1 MRCISLVVVYFI
13 PDKEKSHMRPGK
25 KFTLGFLPTMLALVA
40 MLLASCGSTGPNQG
54 TTKAAKAPDSQ
65 QIYRVG
71 LPVSDVKTLDPPQ
84 ITDLYSSQ
92 SVQMIS
98 AGLVEENDQLQVTGV
113 LASSWDVSAD
123 GLTYTFHLK
132 PNLKF
137 SDGSPLDANAVA
149 YSIDRA
155 LSPAIYSAT
164 YAPGLYLGL
173 IKDAAN
179 RGKGKVST
187 LIGDSLKVVDPNT
200 LQIIIS
206 TKAAYFLQSLTYPT
220 AWVVEKALVDKWG
233 AKWTDHLA
241 DNGGQGSSGPWV
253 IQNYN
258 HSTGITFVPN
268 PNYYGKTPQLKKVEY
283 LFYQQIDSMYKAYQA
298 GQLDNSAVPTAQ
310 VPVAEKNTAEFKKA
324 PSLSIFYVGMNF
336 LYKPFDN
343 IQVRQAF
350 SLAINRDI
358 IAHNIEKDTVTP
370 TCHIVPFGMPGYDP
384 NLQCA
389 GGGPT
394 KGDPNKAKQL
404 FQQGLQAEGL
414 TPATFPSITL
424 VYPTGAQDTAD
435 QVTTM
440 IQAWQTVLGVTIKSQ
455 AVDFNTLVTQTN
467 QTVCATP
474 DTPEKCLNKGLAM
487 WWIGW
492 IADYPDPQD
501 WTTLQF
507 GQGSANDNMN
517 YGQNLSSNVAQQKQI
532 QQQLAQADALTGN
545 ENQAQRMKMYNQAE
559 EQLVNDVAWLSLFQS
574 DVVGVI
580 KKYVQ
585 GVVLN
590 AQSLTPPDDW
600 ANIYISVH

>member
-1 MRCISLVVVYFI
+1 
-13 PDKEKSHMRPGK
+13 MRPGK
-25 KFTLGFLPTMLALVA
+25 KFTLGFLPTMLALLA
-40 MLLASCGSTGPNQG
+40 MLLASCGGTGPGQSP
-54 TTKAAKAPDSQ
+54 TKAAKAPDSQ

-92 SVQMIS
+92 TVQMIS
-98 AGLVEENDQLQVTGV
+98 TGLVEENDQLQVTPV
-113 LASSWDVSAD
+113 LASSWDVSTD

-132 PNLKF
+132 SSLKF
-137 SDGSPLDANAVA
+137 SDGTPLTAQDVA

-155 LSPAIYSAT
+155 LSPALYNAT

-173 IKDAAN
+173 IKDAAQ

-187 LIGDSLKVVDPNT
+187 LIGDSLKVVDNNT
-200 LQIIIS
+200 LQIILAQ
-206 TKAAYFLQSLTYPT
+206 KAAYFLQSLTYPT

-233 AKWTDHLA
+233 TKWTDHLA

-253 IQNYN
+253 IQSYN

-268 PNYYGKTPQLKKVEY
+268 PNYFGKAPQLKKVQF

-298 GQLDNSAVPTAQ
+298 GQLDNSAVPTADI
-310 VPVAEKNTAEFKKA
+310 PVAEKNTAEFKKA
-324 PSLSIFYVGMNF
+324 PSLSIFYVGLNF

-343 IQVRQAF
+343 IHIRQAF

-358 IAHNIEKDTVTP
+358 IAHNIEKDAVTP

-384 NLQCA
+384 NLQCP

-394 KGDPNKAKQL
+394 KGDPTKAKAL
-404 FQQGLQAEGL
+404 FNQGMQEEGL
-414 TPATFPSITL
+414 TLATFPSITL
-424 VYPTGAQDTAD
+424 TYPTGAQDTAD

-440 IQAWQTVLGVTIKSQ
+440 IQAWQTVLGVTVKPQ
-455 AVDFNTLVTQTN
+455 AIDFNTLVTETN
-467 QTVCATP
+467 QTVCQTP
-474 DTPEKCLNKGLAM
+474 DTPAKCLNKGLQM

-517 YGQNLSSNVAQQKQI
+517 YGQNLSSDIAQQKQV
-532 QQQLAQADALTGN
+532 QQMLAQADAMVGTD
-545 ENQAQRMKMYNQAE
+545 QQDARMKLYNQAE
-559 EQLVNDVAWLSLFQS
+559 EQLVNDVAWMSLFQS

-600 ANIYISVH
+600 ANIYISAH